1 MKSWNQLYGLAK
13 HVETKLRTAHGTTA
27 ELVDVEEDSPLI
39 TITMGDGL
47 GPIDGDRVLRAAL
60 AGALGEIRRR
70 GA

>member
-13 HVETKLRTAHGTTA
+13 HLETKLRTAHGTTA
-27 ELVDVEEDSPLI
+27 ELVDVEEGSPLI

-60 AGALGEIRRR
+60 TGALGEIRRS